1 MRIMEDKE
9 TPDIGVITGNFD
21 IIHLGYARLFKKLYD
36 ACQQPVIL
44 LHEDPSIERP
54 EKLKP
59 IHTIEERIELI
70 KGFFPYSLVQ
80 FMVYNTEAELYT
92 ILKAL
97 RPDVRV
103 LGDDYMGREDYTGYD
118 LGIPVVYEDRSH
130 GWSTTKYKT
139 MIAQSL
145 NEQPKS

>member
-9 TPDIGVITGNFD
+9 TPDIGVLAGNFD

-36 ACQQPVIL
+36 SCQQPVIL

-59 IHTIEERIELI
+59 IHTVDERIEMI

-97 RPDVRV
+97 RPDVQV
-103 LGDDYMGREDYTGYD
+103 LGDDYVGKSYTGDD

-130 GWSTTKYKT
+130 GWSTTKFKRL
-139 MIAQSL
+139 IAESI
-145 NEQPKS
+145 NENSKF